1 MDSIPKQIQ
10 DITTCTNYRKL
21 RENEV
26 QILDAELKRFDKEHT
41 KITAEELD
49 KKKSRLG
56 LFV

>member
-1 MDSIPKQIQ
+1 MASIPEHIKE
-10 DITTCTNYRKL
+10 ITTCINYRKL
-21 RENEV
+21 REDEV

-41 KITAEELD
+41 KITAGEQD